1 MDKYTQARL
10 SCQVSRVQ
18 KSRQQIVEDQDI
30 CFTRLLPKEQV
41 EAAVERH
48 QVRFRQRLYTPV
60 VTIWAFLYQVLA
72 TDQSCRA
79 AVARL
84 LAFLCVS
91 GHGLGSAKTDPYCKA
106 RQRTPKEV
114 IADLARTSGSDLQHQ
129 VPPTGLLGGRP
140 IKIADGTTVSMPD
153 TPANQKAYPQQPG
166 QKKGIGFPIM
176 RLVGLI
182 SLSCGAVLDVAMAR
196 YSGKR
201 TGETSL
207 LRQIFDQLKADD
219 VLLGDAMFANYWTI
233 ALSLE
238 RGVDIVSH
246 HDGRRLMDFRKGQR
260 LGHYDHVIDW
270 QKPQKPSWMNQ
281 RLYRRLPDTLSIREL
296 RVEICQKGFRCHHL
310 FLVTTLLDAQLYS
323 REELAMV
330 YRCRWHAEL
339 DLRSIK
345 QVMQM
350 DVLRCKSP
358 SMVRKEIW
366 MHLLAYNLIRKLMAQ
381 AALAAGLCPRDI
393 SFKGTLQTLVA
404 FAVAGWSCP
413 ERSNEL
419 YAAVLRAV
427 ATHRVNN
434 RPDRIEP
441 RAVKRRPKKLVYLN
455 EPRSVAKARLLNG
468 TQGLWK

>member
-1 MDKYTQARL
+1 MDKYTQGRL
-10 SCQVSRVQ
+10 SSQVSRVQ
-18 KSRQQIVEDQDI
+18 KYRQQIVEDQDL
-30 CFTRLLPKEQV
+30 CFTELLPKEHV

-48 QVRFRQRLYTPV
+48 QLRFRQRLYTPV
-60 VTIWAFLYQVLA
+60 VTLWTFLYQVLA

-91 GHGLGSAKTDPYCKA
+91 GHGSGSAKTDPYCKA
-106 RQRTPKEV
+106 RQRTPEEV
-114 IADLARTSGSDLQHQ
+114 VADLARTSGSDLQHQ

-140 IKIADGTTVSMPD
+140 IKIVDGTTVSMPD
-153 TPANQKAYPQQPG
+153 TPENQKAYPQQPG
-166 QKKGIGFPIM
+166 QKKGMGFPIM

-207 LRQIFDQLKADD
+207 LRQIFDQLKAGD

-260 LGHYDHVIDW
+260 LGRYDHIVDW
-270 QKPQKPSWMNQ
+270 QKPQKPSWMTQ
-281 RLYRRLPDTLSIREL
+281 RLYRRLPETLAIREL
-296 RVEICQKGFRCHHL
+296 RVEVRQKGFRCRHL
-310 FLVTTLLDAQLYS
+310 FLVTTLLEAQRYR

-366 MHLLAYNLIRKLMAQ
+366 MHLLAYNLIRKLMAR
-381 AALAAGLCPRDI
+381 AALSAGLCPRDI

-427 ATHRVNN
+427 ATHRVND

-468 TQGLWK
+468 T